1 MMTVLAAKL
10 CQELRLVWQTL
21 RPKYYIEAP
30 KLLQNRSAR
39 HL

>member
-21 RPKYYIEAP
+21 RPEYHTEAP
-30 KLLQNRSAR
+30 RLLQNRSAR
-39 HL
+39 RL